1 MQDLFV
7 GLALVFVIEG
17 LLLFALPRRVF
28 TVLNIIANF
37 SKNKIRLIGIFS
49 ITIGI
54 VLLYLIRL

>member
-49 ITIGI
+49 ITMGI